1 MPFRHARHEAAA
13 LSLHQCRLK
22 STLEQN
28 SGKRGSAKRPSHN
41 LREQVQD
48 VSLTT
53 ARGALLEISSPE
65 LADTLQISP
74 RTTGSNNSRHQCSLG
89 SSNPVRR
96 IKIVQTWLDNKF
108 ESYRALVKAQV
119 QLPEISYFPL
129 FMAMRAPTNK
139 VRMQSTSNAGTHQK
153 QHQSKYGH
161 GDKSHSF
168 FERRCG
174 AIQSKQNMWPHLNNT
189 ELYQRNIMYKGK
201 DVLCRCRHVHVFP
214 TKETRY
220 LRRQIPPF
228 FG

>member
-96 IKIVQTWLDNKF
+96 IKMCKPGLRTNLNLTEPSSKLKYNFLRSRTSPFLWQCGH
-108 ESYRALVKAQV
+108 
-119 QLPEISYFPL
+119 LPI
-129 FMAMRAPTNK
+129 K
-139 VRMQSTSNAGTHQK
+139 
-153 QHQSKYGH
+153 
-161 GDKSHSF
+161 
-168 FERRCG
+168 
-174 AIQSKQNMWPHLNNT
+174 
-189 ELYQRNIMYKGK
+189 
-201 DVLCRCRHVHVFP
+201 
-214 TKETRY
+214 
-220 LRRQIPPF
+220 
-228 FG
+228 